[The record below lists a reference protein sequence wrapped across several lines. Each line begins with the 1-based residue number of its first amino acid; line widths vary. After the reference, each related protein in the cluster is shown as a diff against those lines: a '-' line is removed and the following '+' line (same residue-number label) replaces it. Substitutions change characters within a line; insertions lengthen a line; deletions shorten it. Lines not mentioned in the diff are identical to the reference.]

1 MNAESPSREAVTGAP
16 IAPAPPG
23 LRGLTEAIGLDPA
36 GVAIPCHD
44 PLLGQ
49 HIGGATI
56 VRLIAEGGMGRVY
69 EGLQHQP
76 RRAVAVKVMRPGLV
90 SQEAYRRFAHESEV
104 LGKLRHPCIAQIFS
118 AGMCDVAGAQLPY
131 FVMEYIPDALPI
143 TQYAVHQALPT
154 DDLLQLF
161 KKLCDAVAH
170 GHAHGVIHRDLKP
183 SNILVEPAGGLKII
197 DFGVARSVGAGPG
210 SMTSLT
216 EMGQLIGTAQYM
228 SPEQFSANSD
238 DIDVRSDVYALGV
251 ILYELLTGR
260 PPYAIRPEQIFE
272 AARVVREQQPVS
284 PAKLNKQVKPDVA
297 RITGVCLQKDPAR
310 RYANAS
316 ELASAVTAYLGG
328 KPVSGPPRR
337 VLREIAD
344 FGRRWRATLWPL
356 ACAGFVLAAF
366 PLLLT
371 GSRQPSPPSATT
383 TPSAP
388 RPTATAIDWAAISA
402 FPAAIESKSLE
413 PIPLVASEAKDAW
426 QRIPT
431 ALSQRRAIIYSG
443 RSGRDGGVADL
454 KVTRTGVLLLACNFS
469 YQGNAGGDWKEK
481 RWTKEQFQEHGWRL
495 IDSAD
500 LGGAL
505 VKGDGREQ
513 DVFMK
518 QVQEGEEFRIRCNKY
533 DPPFAIVFASP

>member
-1 MNAESPSREAVTGAP
+1 
-16 IAPAPPG
+16 
-23 LRGLTEAIGLDPA
+23 
-36 GVAIPCHD
+36 
-44 PLLGQ
+44 
-49 HIGGATI
+49 
-56 VRLIAEGGMGRVY
+56 
-69 EGLQHQP
+69 
-76 RRAVAVKVMRPGLV
+76 
-90 SQEAYRRFAHESEV
+90 
-104 LGKLRHPCIAQIFS
+104 
-118 AGMCDVAGAQLPY
+118 
-131 FVMEYIPDALPI
+131 
-143 TQYAVHQALPT
+143 
-154 DDLLQLF
+154 
-161 KKLCDAVAH
+161 
-170 GHAHGVIHRDLKP
+170 
-183 SNILVEPAGGLKII
+183 
-197 DFGVARSVGAGPG
+197 
-210 SMTSLT
+210 MTSLT

-228 SPEQFSANSD
+228 SPEQFSTNSD
-238 DIDVRSDVYALGV
+238 DIDGRSDVYALGV

-284 PAKLNKQVKPDVA
+284 PAKLNKQVTPDVA
-297 RITGVCLQKDPAR
+297 RITAVCLQKDPAR

-328 KPVSGPPRR
+328 RPVSVPPRR
-337 VLREIAD
+337 VLWEVAD

-388 RPTATAIDWAAISA
+388 MPTATTIDWAATSA

-431 ALSQRRAIIYSG
+431 AFSQRRAIIYSG
-443 RSGRDGGVADL
+443 RSGRDGGVADF
-454 KVTRTGVLLLACNFS
+454 KVTRAGVLFMAGNVS

-481 RWTKEQFQEHGWRL
+481 RWTKKQFEEHGWRL

-500 LGGAL
+500 LGGVL